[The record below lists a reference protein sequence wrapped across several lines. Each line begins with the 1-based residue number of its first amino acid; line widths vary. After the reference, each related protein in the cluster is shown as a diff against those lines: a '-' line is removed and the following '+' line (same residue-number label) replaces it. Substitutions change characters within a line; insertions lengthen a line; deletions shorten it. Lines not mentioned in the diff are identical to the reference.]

1 MGFINWLKN
10 IFCKKPVYHEVIAVK
25 EEKKPDEK
33 ELLLKELH
41 AIGLHPGYQLSIGSL
56 VADFAF
62 PKEKIII
69 QILQEYNNEK
79 REKDRKKFLN
89 LKSFGWSVYGFQ
101 IKPETSIKEMALR
114 IKKLLNYHK
123 K

>member
-1 MGFINWLKN
+1 MRFIAWLKK
-10 IFCKKPVYHEVIAVK
+10 IFGQKPVYHEVVVVK

-41 AIGLHPGYQLSIGSL
+41 NIGLHPGHKMNIGNFE
-56 VADFAF
+56 ADFIF

-69 QILQEYNNEK
+69 QVLDYYTEEK
-79 REKDRKKFLN
+79 KERDRKKFLN

-101 IKPETSIKEMALR
+101 IKSDTNIKEVALKV
-114 IKKLLNYHK
+114 KKLLNYHK